1 MGAIQDKAL
10 SAQGTRSRLD
20 RAQPR
25 AGTADPGG
33 FTPRPRASSSNGR
46 TFDSLE
52 AQLGQASRRSNLG
65 QDRLASRPDRRSI
78 QCKDRLTP
86 YPNTRSSVDK
96 AKVTAVTSPLHW
108 LT

>member
-1 MGAIQDKAL
+1 MGATQDKAL
-10 SAQGTRSRLD
+10 SVQGTRSRLA

-25 AGTADPGG
+25 AGTADPGR

-46 TFDSLE
+46 TSDSPE
-52 AQLGQASRRSNLG
+52 AQLGQASRGSNLG

-86 YPNTRSSVDK
+86 YPDTRSSVDR
-96 AKVTAVTSPLHW
+96 AEVTAVTSPLHW